1 MFFNNI
7 KTLDDIHSIYN
18 EYHLININDKI
29 NFLKILMNIKEPI
42 DKNYN
47 QKELIGLENLTLK
60 YLSKKS

>member
-60 YLSKKS
+60 YLSKKN